1 MLTIGLPVHNGEQYI
16 AKAIESILGQDYVDF
31 SLLVS
36 DNASTDATATIVQ
49 EYARLDS
56 RIHYVS
62 QKNNLGAIGNF
73 LFVATDIRTPYFM
86 WFASDDVMAPGFLQ
100 SCIGALESDSRF
112 GMAFTGLCNI
122 DSLGRPI
129 REYPDIPAFSG
140 VANWRTISRFLL
152 SPEVFGKANLIY
164 SVYRTPVLRQAL
176 ARRGFPASWGGDI
189 SFVLAALVQGGV
201 KISPEVLFR
210 KRWVREGDAG
220 EMSLPVYIEDRV
232 VHQSCPLQYYQE
244 YEEATIAAATGSR
257 FEFLTAFLM
266 RFRFHRLLRM
276 KNEEQEDAP
285 EKSRWQEW
293 EYWIRDVVRSLGD
306 AARMS
311 KGSAQ

>member
-1 MLTIGLPVHNGEQYI
+1 LLTIGLPVHNGEQFI
-16 AKAIESILGQDYVDF
+16 AKAIESILGQDYEDF

-49 EYARLDS
+49 EYSRLDQ
-56 RIHYVS
+56 RIHYVP

-86 WFASDDVMAPGFLQ
+86 WFASDDVMSPGFLQ
-100 SCIGALESDSRF
+100 SCIGALESDSRY

-140 VANWRTISRFLL
+140 AANWRTISRFLL

-176 ARRGFPASWGGDI
+176 AQRGFPASWGGDI

-210 KRWVREGDAG
+210 KRWVRDGDAG
-220 EMSLPVYIEDRV
+220 EIPLPVDIEKRV
-232 VHQSCPLQYYQE
+232 LHQSCPLQHYPE
-244 YEEATIAAATGSR
+244 YEQATIAAVTGSR
-257 FEFLTAFLM
+257 FEFLTTFLM
-266 RFRFHRLLRM
+266 RFRFYRLLRM
-276 KNEEQEDAP
+276 KNEEQEDSP

-293 EYWIRDVVRSLGD
+293 EQWARDVARSVDD
-306 AARMS
+306 AARQLR
-311 KGSAQ
+311 GSAR